1 MDLLTGTT
9 MSKLEPQ
16 PADDD
21 LQSRRSDASRRR
33 MTPARRLYYWAGLP
47 VLKGLSRLLWW
58 SYRKH
63 YVIGAEIA
71 DQLIRNERIYA
82 PVYWHQHTFCCLN
95 IMRDWLQR
103 GFKAGFIIS
112 ASVDGDVPARIA
124 RSWGATVVRGSAK
137 HTNAL
142 AMRDIHKAMKS
153 GVSIVSAADGPLG
166 PCYSF
171 KTGVVLMARIG
182 NAPLVPIS
190 CAADRAWYLQR
201 WDNFQLP
208 KPFARVVIAIG
219 KPLEVPRDTPVE
231 ALEELR
237 ERIESATNTLLA
249 DAQASLESL
258 R

>member
-1 MDLLTGTT
+1 
-9 MSKLEPQ
+9 MSQAPH
-16 PADDD
+16 PSSADDLD
-21 LQSRRSDASRRR
+21 RRRSGASKRR
-33 MTPARRLYYWAGLP
+33 MTLGRRLYYWAGLP

-58 SYRKH
+58 TYRKN
-63 YVIGAEIA
+63 YVIGADVA
-71 DQLIRNERIYA
+71 ERLVSNDRVYA

-142 AMRDIHKAMKS
+142 AMRDIQQAMKS

-166 PCYSF
+166 PCYAF
-171 KTGVVLMARIG
+171 KPGVVLMARIG
-182 NAPLVPIS
+182 GAPLVPIS
-190 CAADRAWYLQR
+190 CAADRAWYLPR

-208 KPFARVVIAIG
+208 KPFARVAIAVG
-219 KPLEVPRDTPVE
+219 EPLEVPRSTPVE
-231 ALEELR
+231 QLESVRVRIETATRQLLSDATAALET
-237 ERIESATNTLLA
+237 SKT
-249 DAQASLESL
+249 
-258 R
+258 